1 MALKTLPPRALLREL
16 LHYDV
21 TTGQFTWLPSPALC
35 SVTSRTSSYGTPAM
49 PGKSQEAG
57 ADRLTYW
64 YIAVHHI
71 QYFAHR
77 LVWLYVHGDPVPD
90 CIDHI
95 DGNPLNNRFSNLR
108 ASTKAQN
115 CANMRLRDANTSGVK
130 GVGPYK
136 GRWRARIMVNFKDH
150 HLGTSIRWRRLQR
163 RALTQPSVSTAPLRS
178 TDSLLRLSGRRQ
190 RIANLKR
197 GIDGRVPPADARN
210 THDDPVRPRTA
221 ASYLAAPPVAG
232 YYPAS
237 GDCLASAHH
246 QDAPRQHQAAIAR
259 IDSAD

>member
-21 TTGQFTWLPSPALC
+21 TTGQFTWLPRP
-35 SVTSRTSSYGTPAM
+35 RAM
-49 PGKSQEAG
+49 FRNEQNFLLWNTRYAGKVAG
-57 ADRLTYW
+57 GRRGQANYW

-77 LVWLYVHGDPVPD
+77 LVWLYVHGDPMPD

-150 HLGTSIRWRRLQR
+150 HLGYFDTLEEAAKARFDAAVRLHG
-163 RALTQPSVSTAPLRS
+163 AFA
-178 TDSLLRLSGRRQ
+178 
-190 RIANLKR
+190 K
-197 GIDGRVPPADARN
+197 
-210 THDDPVRPRTA
+210 H
-221 ASYLAAPPVAG
+221 
-232 YYPAS
+232 
-237 GDCLASAHH
+237 
-246 QDAPRQHQAAIAR
+246 
-259 IDSAD
+259 